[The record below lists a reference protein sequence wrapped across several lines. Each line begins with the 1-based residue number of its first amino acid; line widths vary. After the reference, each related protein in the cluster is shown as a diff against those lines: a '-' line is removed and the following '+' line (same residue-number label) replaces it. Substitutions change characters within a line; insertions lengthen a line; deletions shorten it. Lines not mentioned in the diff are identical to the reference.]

1 MLKPK
6 VISQVLQ
13 QTTHHGVKASLLM
26 NNEGS
31 LLAFAADQ
39 ARTTKTYAAIAAS
52 IWATYKQE
60 YVGGDVGTKGGLQFL
75 IMDCEDGIV
84 YVTSIS
90 SMLLC
95 MVSDHTV
102 ELGILRAKAEAI
114 SNHLQGPL

>member
-1 MLKPK
+1 
-6 VISQVLQ
+6 
-13 QTTHHGVKASLLM
+13 M

-52 IWATYKQE
+52 IWGTYKQE
-60 YVGGDVGTKGGLQFL
+60 CVAGDVGSKGGLQFL

-114 SNHLQGPL
+114 SNHLQGPLDTVAYQADYVQY